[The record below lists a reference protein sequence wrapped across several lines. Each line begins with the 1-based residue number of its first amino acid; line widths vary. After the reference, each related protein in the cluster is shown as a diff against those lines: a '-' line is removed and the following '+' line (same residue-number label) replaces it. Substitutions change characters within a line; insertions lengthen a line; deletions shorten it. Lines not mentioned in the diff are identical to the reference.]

1 MGLRKL
7 DLALLSLGYSLA
19 FFDIFNVP
27 YIENYSSKEIGLVPS
42 ALILSAEMIG
52 YVLGGLINGYLSAR
66 SGRRAGLIAS
76 SLTIALGSSL
86 GLTANSFAQLFLA
99 ELIIGVGIEGEISVV
114 PAYISEMVGP
124 DVRGKSVGL
133 VSASGFLMSLVVG
146 PLAVLLNQSYW
157 RLLFLPSLL
166 LALVSLAYRLTL
178 KESGMWLERR
188 GQRLVWDKG
197 ALIFLVIWFASYF
210 TGYALFSTPVF
221 ELIRQKGLNDSLAF
235 TYILYGDP
243 LGVIAASVLADKL
256 ERKYGSTL
264 PNLLTAVLMVLWPF
278 SPNGLAFLALGFA
291 IMLLQ
296 GFKFPM
302 MYAYTA
308 ENFPTKFRTVGFG
321 IADGLGHL
329 GGALGPLVYA
339 LLSQN
344 SLSASTAL
352 VGSVSAISGALI
364 LTFGLKTTGVPLEKL
379 KG

>member
-19 FFDIFNVP
+19 FFDVFNVP

-124 DVRGKSVGL
+124 DVRGRSVGL

-146 PLAVLLNQSYW
+146 PLAVLLGQRYW

-178 KESGMWLERR
+178 KESGCGWR
-188 GQRLVWDKG
+188 GEDKG
-197 ALIFLVIWFASYF
+197 S
-210 TGYALFSTPVF
+210 
-221 ELIRQKGLNDSLAF
+221 
-235 TYILYGDP
+235 
-243 LGVIAASVLADKL
+243 
-256 ERKYGSTL
+256 
-264 PNLLTAVLMVLWPF
+264 
-278 SPNGLAFLALGFA
+278 
-291 IMLLQ
+291 
-296 GFKFPM
+296 
-302 MYAYTA
+302 
-308 ENFPTKFRTVGFG
+308 FG
-321 IADGLGHL
+321 TRAR
-329 GGALGPLVYA
+329 
-339 LLSQN
+339 
-344 SLSASTAL
+344 
-352 VGSVSAISGALI
+352 
-364 LTFGLKTTGVPLEKL
+364 
-379 KG
+379 